1 MGKHV
6 TLIEGEMGSGKTN
19 TAVALVVDKYR
30 ENPDIKIF
38 ANFHLYGIKAVYRP
52 TFIEIMQLVNQL
64 NIDECTIVIDESGNE
79 GESRRGMSAATILF
93 TQYIN
98 QMRKRKIDLIVIV
111 QNGRLLDWRISAV
124 KDTRILCDFNED
136 TNYIKLTIKYLKGV
150 KRGKEKIVSYYAPQ
164 YWKYY
169 DTYEP
174 PHMQKR
180 IIEKAL
186 QEV

>member
-6 TLIEGEMGSGKTN
+6 TLIEGSMGSGKTN

-30 ENPDIKIF
+30 ENPNIKIF
-38 ANFHLYGIKAVYRP
+38 ANFHLYGIKSVYRP
-52 TFIEIMQLVNQL
+52 TFVEIMQLVTQL
-64 NIDECTIVIDESGNE
+64 NIDECTIVIDEAGNE
-79 GESRRGMSAATILF
+79 GESRRSMSNATILF

-111 QNGRLLDWRISAV
+111 QNGRFLDWRISAV

-136 TNYIKLTIKYLKGV
+136 TKYIKLIIKDIK
-150 KRGKEKIVSYYAPQ
+150 KGKEKIVSYYAPQ

-169 DTYEP
+169 DTFEP

-186 QEV
+186 

>member
-6 TLIEGEMGSGKTN
+6 TLIEGSMGSGKTN

-30 ENPDIKIF
+30 ENPNIKIF
-38 ANFHLYGIKAVYRP
+38 ANFHLYGIKSVYRP
-52 TFIEIMQLVNQL
+52 TFVEIMQLVTQL
-64 NIDECTIVIDESGNE
+64 NIDECTIVIDEAGNE
-79 GESRRGMSAATILF
+79 GESRRSMSNATILF

-111 QNGRLLDWRISAV
+111 QNGRFLDWRISAV

-136 TNYIKLTIKYLKGV
+136 TKYIKLIIKDIK
-150 KRGKEKIVSYYAPQ
+150 KGKEKIVSYYAPQ

-169 DTYEP
+169 DTFEP

>member
-6 TLIEGEMGSGKTN
+6 TLIEGGMGSGKTT
-19 TAVALVVDKYR
+19 TAVAFLVDKYKADP
-30 ENPDIKIF
+30 NVKIF

-52 TFIEIMQLVNQL
+52 TFIEIMQLI
-64 NIDECTIVIDESGNE
+64 IDLDIEECTIAIDEAGNE
-79 GESRRGMSAATILF
+79 GESRRSMSNATLAF
-93 TQYIN
+93 AQYIN

-111 QNGRLLDWRISAV
+111 QNGRFLDWRIKWV
-124 KDTRILCDFNED
+124 VDTRILCDMNEE
-136 TNYIKLTIKYLKGV
+136 TNYIKLMIKEV
-150 KRGKEKIVSYYAPQ
+150 KKDKDKIVSYYAPQ

-174 PHMQKR
+174 PHMQRR

>member
-6 TLIEGEMGSGKTN
+6 TLIEGGMGSGKTN
-19 TAVALVVDKYR
+19 TAVALVVDKFKAD
-30 ENPDIKIF
+30 PSVKIF
-38 ANFHLYGIKAVYRP
+38 ANFHLYGIKSVYKP
-52 TFIEIMQLVNQL
+52 TFVEIMQLIIDL
-64 NIDECTIVIDESGNE
+64 NIQDCTVVIDEAGNE
-79 GESRRGMSAATILF
+79 GESRRGMSNATIAF

-111 QNGRLLDWRISAV
+111 QNGRFLDWRIKWV
-124 KDTRILCDFNED
+124 MDTRILCEFNEN
-136 TNYIKLTIKYLKGV
+136 TNYIKLIIKDIK
-150 KRGKEKIVSYYAPQ
+150 KGKEKIVSYYAPQ

-169 DTYEP
+169 DTDEP
-174 PHMQKR
+174 PRMQKR